1 MNELTLINFY
11 LAKYQSLFDSE
22 HLFHLSQLSV
32 DDQNQLKECLLML
45 IHAEVSDS
53 LKRKVCDVVSEL
65 ARNLIDEDG
74 HNSWPEFLQFLFAC
88 ASSPSP
94 QLKECSLR
102 MFS

>member
-1 MNELTLINFY
+1 MFY
-11 LAKYQSLFDSE
+11 LL
-22 HLFHLSQLSV
+22 QLSV

-45 IHAEVSDS
+45 VRAEVSES

-65 ARNLIDEDG
+65 ARNLIDDNG

-102 MFS
+102 MFA